1 MLRQRLSNAGMTRIP
16 DHNFASEPGWSR
28 LMAAAQDG
36 DRTAYDRLLRQ
47 ILPFIRAIAAR
58 QHRTPDRIED
68 VVQDVLLTIH
78 RVRHTYDPTRP
89 IEAWLGAIA
98 RRRSID
104 MLRRQGRIGAVETA
118 DAGAYETF
126 ADPGANREREGSDA
140 AASLGRAMRGLPP
153 SQREA
158 LELVKLRE
166 LSLAEASR
174 MSGRSVGA
182 LKVNVH
188 RALTALRTRL
198 KGE

>member
-1 MLRQRLSNAGMTRIP
+1 MTRIS
-16 DHNFASEPGWSR
+16 DHDLASEPDWAR

-36 DRTAYDRLLRQ
+36 DRAAYDRLLCQ
-47 ILPFIRAIAAR
+47 VLPFIRALAGR
-58 QHRTPDRIED
+58 QHRAPDRIED

-78 RVRHTYDPTRP
+78 RVRHTYDPSRSF
-89 IEAWLGAIA
+89 EAWLAAIA

-104 MLRRQGRIGAVETA
+104 LLRRQGRIGAVETS

-126 ADPGANREREGSDA
+126 ADPDANKEKEGSDA
-140 AASLGRAMRGLPP
+140 AAALGRAMRGLPP
-153 SQREA
+153 GQREA

-166 LSLAEASR
+166 LSLAEASQL
-174 MSGRSVGA
+174 SGRSVGA

-188 RALTALRTRL
+188 RALMALRTRL